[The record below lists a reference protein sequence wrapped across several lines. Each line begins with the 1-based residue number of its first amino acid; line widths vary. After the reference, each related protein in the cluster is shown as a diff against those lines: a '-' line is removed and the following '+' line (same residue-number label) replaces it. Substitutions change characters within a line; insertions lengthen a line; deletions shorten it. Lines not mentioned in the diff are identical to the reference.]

1 MHHYT
6 YLIWHKSSRMKYI
19 GVRSSTLTPNN
30 DTDYWGSSKHLPV
43 DVATTH
49 KKRVLKTF
57 STRKEALQHEI
68 YLHNKYDV
76 AVNPYFYNKAKQ
88 TSTGFDTA
96 GTHMSEELKSKISLS
111 LKNREF
117 SLETRQK
124 ISKAIK
130 SRVVSEE
137 AKKNMS
143 KAQKALA
150 ATPGYVSPS
159 KGVPLSESTK
169 KKLSESIKAIRANK
183 PNYKASPRFKPW
195 FILDTITGIKQEF
208 LTETKEDYAKRAGI
222 SISSL
227 RSAASRSKG
236 TFVIKRGEYANKI
249 VGNLEDVGKTKPISK
264 HAWFITHENF
274 SEFFHY
280 TTAKAYAEEHG
291 IAESTIRDAIHISK
305 GVKVMKKGQFKGKIL
320 GKIYQDIV

>member
-1 MHHYT
+1 MYHYT
-6 YLIWHKSSRMKYI
+6 YLIWHRPSRMKYI
-19 GVRSSTLTPNN
+19 GVRSSILIPSK
-30 DTDYWGSSKHLPV
+30 DTNYWGSSKHLPV

-49 KKRVLKTF
+49 KKRVLKIF
-57 STRKEALQHEI
+57 STRKEALDHEI
-68 YLHNKYDV
+68 ALHNKYDV
-76 AVNPYFYNKAKQ
+76 AVNPNFYNKAKQ
-88 TSTGFDTA
+88 TSTKFDTS
-96 GTHMSEELKSKISLS
+96 GTQIPEEHKNKIRLS

-124 ISKAIK
+124 ISQAVK

-137 AKKNMS
+137 AKQNMS

-159 KGVPLSESTK
+159 KGVPLSENTK
-169 KKLSESIKAIRANK
+169 KKLSESIKAARARK
-183 PNYKASPRFKPW
+183 PNYKASPKFKPW
-195 FILDTITGIKQEF
+195 FILDTSTGVKQEF
-208 LTETKEDYAKRAGI
+208 LTETKEDFAKRTGI

-291 IAESTIRDAIHISK
+291 IAENTVRDAIHISR
-305 GVKVMKKGQFKGKIL
+305 GVKAMKKGQFKGKIL
-320 GKIYQDIV
+320 GKIY